1 MHDERKLNM
10 NKKDIKLGSPE
21 RFGYAWNIASE
32 IKNIN
37 ETQFLNWTKVIKD
50 KKFWKNKNILD
61 AGCGIGRNTYWPIL
75 YGAKSAVA
83 IDLDDRTLNAAKN
96 NLSEFNN
103 VKISKQS
110 IYDIQYENKFDISF
124 SIGVVHHLEFPKK
137 AIDELVK
144 ATKPGGKILVWLYGY
159 ENMELYVR
167 LLNPIRKALFSR
179 APLPL
184 VRIASY
190 FPTLFLY
197 LYIKTGLSKLEYFK
211 LLKRLNFLE
220 IQQIIF
226 DQMLPKTAEY
236 YKKNE
241 AINLLKHPKLEE
253 IKIEWVNECSWSVI
267 ATKKN

>member
-1 MHDERKLNM
+1 
-10 NKKDIKLGSPE
+10 
-21 RFGYAWNIASE
+21 
-32 IKNIN
+32 
-37 ETQFLNWTKVIKD
+37 
-50 KKFWKNKNILD
+50 
-61 AGCGIGRNTYWPIL
+61 
-75 YGAKSAVA
+75 
-83 IDLDDRTLNAAKN
+83 
-96 NLSEFNN
+96 
-103 VKISKQS
+103 
-110 IYDIQYENKFDISF
+110 
-124 SIGVVHHLEFPKK
+124 
-137 AIDELVK
+137 
-144 ATKPGGKILVWLYGY
+144 
-159 ENMELYVR
+159 MELYVR